1 MVLNNFSDAIG
12 NTPLVKI
19 NRLNST
25 SAKIFAKVE
34 SMNPLSSAK
43 DRAALSMIEEAE
55 KRGDLNKDSIIVEPT
70 SGNTGV
76 GLAYIAAIKGYK
88 SIFVMPENMSIERV
102 KLLKAFGAEIIL
114 TDAKKGM
121 TGAID
126 KANELSKEDR
136 NIFIPQQFNNSDNPL
151 AHYKTTAPEI
161 YKDLDGKIDIFVS
174 AVGTGGT
181 LSGCAK
187 YFKEQNKNIK
197 TIAVEPATSAVISGE
212 NAGSHGIQG
221 IGAGFVPEV
230 FDASLIDDIIQI
242 DNETAFETARKLAR
256 LDGVPAG
263 ISSGANLAAAIEVA
277 KRPEMEGKRIVVII
291 PSFAERYI
299 STARRVIS
307 ILKMIILLICK

>member
-1 MVLNNFSDAIG
+1 MVINNFSDAIG

-25 SAKIFAKVE
+25 TAKVFAKVE

-43 DRAALSMIEEAE
+43 DRAALFMIEEAE
-55 KRGDLNKDSIIVEPT
+55 KRGDLTKDSIIVEPT

-114 TDAKKGM
+114 TEAKKGM

-126 KANELSKEDR
+126 KANELSKEDSK
-136 NIFIPQQFNNSDNPL
+136 IFIPQQFNNSDNPL

-187 YFKEQNKNIK
+187 YFKEKNKNIK
-197 TIAVEPATSAVISGE
+197 IIAVEPATSAVISGE
-212 NAGSHGIQG
+212 SAGSHGIQG
-221 IGAGFVPEV
+221 IGAGFIPSNLNL
-230 FDASLIDDIIQI
+230 SLIDETIKITTEEAYAMARDIAKKEGI
-242 DNETAFETARKLAR
+242 L
-256 LDGVPAG
+256 VG
-263 ISSGANLAAAIEVA
+263 ISSGSALVAALKVA
-277 KRPEMEGKRIVVII
+277 SRSENEGKNIVVIF
-291 PSFAERYI
+291 PDTGERYL
-299 STARRVIS
+299 STK
-307 ILKMIILLICK
+307 LFN